1 MVLRLIKIRI
11 GIKLFI
17 KWGLIFVML
26 LIQFNSRGI
35 SQTTFSKEPVQSITL
50 QNYIRS
56 VSNKL
61 DPNLAN
67 QKVLAVLI
75 HFINFGCVACLNEF
89 FDFSDSLQ
97 QNITKFGN
105 RNIILMFARD
115 NSDENVQNRI
125 MKGWMKANGL
135 NFPMYLVPRG
145 IFDDYFV
152 DYTTVILINEDDS
165 LEYIEK
171 FPIATQRKK
180 EIIKWLFES
189 K

>member
-1 MVLRLIKIRI
+1 M
-11 GIKLFI
+11 
-17 KWGLIFVML
+17 KWILIFVMI
-26 LIQFNSRGI
+26 LIHFSSRGI
-35 SQTTFSKEPVQSITL
+35 SQTTLSKESVQSITL

-61 DPNLAN
+61 DSNSAG

-75 HFINFGCVACLNEF
+75 RFINFGCVACLNEF

-97 QNITKFGN
+97 QNITRFGK
-105 RNIILMFARD
+105 RHIILMFARD
-115 NSDENVQNRI
+115 NSDENVQDRI
-125 MKGWMKANGL
+125 MRGWMKANGL

-165 LEYIEK
+165 LEYLEK

-180 EIIKWLFES
+180 EIIRWLFEA

>member
-1 MVLRLIKIRI
+1 MNVGVRI
-11 GIKLFI
+11 
-17 KWGLIFVML
+17 LIFVII
-26 LIQFNSRGI
+26 LIHFSSRGI
-35 SQTTFSKEPVQSITL
+35 SQTTLSKESVQSIEL

-61 DPNLAN
+61 DSNSAD

-75 HFINFGCVACLNEF
+75 RFINFGCVACLNEF

-97 QNITKFGN
+97 QSITRYGK

-115 NSDENVQNRI
+115 NSDEDVQDRI
-125 MKGWMKANGL
+125 MNGWMKANGL
-135 NFPMYLVPRG
+135 NFSMYLVPRG

-152 DYTTVILINEDDS
+152 DYTTVISINEDDS
-165 LEYIEK
+165 IEYFEK
-171 FPIATQRKK
+171 FPIATQRKE
-180 EIIKWLFES
+180 EIIKWLFEA